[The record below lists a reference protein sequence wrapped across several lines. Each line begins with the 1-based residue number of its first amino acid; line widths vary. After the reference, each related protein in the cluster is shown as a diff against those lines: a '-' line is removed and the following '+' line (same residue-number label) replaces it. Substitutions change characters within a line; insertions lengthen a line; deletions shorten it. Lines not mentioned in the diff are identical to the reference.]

1 MSTSG
6 CCTEALYK
14 QLRHKHEIPYIVDY
28 CLVIVLAPVL
38 CTVFVSLMYTV
49 DYEKLPEQLSEYQ
62 KQYTLSRR
70 NTLKGAA
77 PQDLGLNLPQ
87 ILRLLD
93 SDLEEHEV

>member
-1 MSTSG
+1 MS
-6 CCTEALYK
+6 
-14 QLRHKHEIPYIVDY
+14 
-28 CLVIVLAPVL
+28 APVL
-38 CTVFVSLMYTV
+38 YTVFVSLIYTV

-70 NTLKGAA
+70 STLKEAA

>member
-1 MSTSG
+1 M
-6 CCTEALYK
+6 
-14 QLRHKHEIPYIVDY
+14 VF
-28 CLVIVLAPVL
+28 VFVPVSL
-38 CTVFVSLMYTV
+38 CTVFVSLIYTV

-93 SDLEEHEV
+93 SDPEEHEV